1 MTLQELCKEIGQLAK
16 SQELVNF
23 SAAGAS
29 LGELNP
35 IDLAWYPFTFIIP
48 SGTHTVK
55 TDTTQFD
62 LTLYYVER
70 LLEDDSNEIDI
81 MSSAIENL
89 KNIINGVRGIDGVI
103 AVEDTYTIRNF
114 MPTKQNDRAAGAY
127 AQVRI
132 TCANETRC
140 YM

>member
-35 IDLAWYPFTFIIP
+35 IDLSWYPFTFIIP

-62 LTLYYVER
+62 LTIYYADR
-70 LLEDDSNEIDI
+70 LLEDDSNEIDL

-103 AVEDTYTIRNF
+103 AVEDTYRTTEQPGHMR
-114 MPTKQNDRAAGAY
+114 RSG
-127 AQVRI
+127 
-132 TCANETRC
+132 
-140 YM
+140 